1 LQFLGVLGQ
10 IIVLHVPKT
19 DILVLK
25 INVLLFLGHG
35 AADIY
40 FVASPQNSKTF
51 IFKTRMSVFGTI
63 ITMISFC
70 CIPSKQQNFYFQN
83 KNVSFRDNN
92 HNDIILLHP
101 LKTAKLLFRKQ
112 ESMV

>member
-1 LQFLGVLGQ
+1 MSQNEQ
-10 IIVLHVPKT
+10 
-19 DILVLK
+19 
-25 INVLLFLGHG
+25 N
-35 AADIY
+35 IY
-40 FVASPQNSKTF
+40 FQNKNVHFGDCRMKVFAVFGRFGPNYCVACPENGHSCFENKCFT
-51 IFKTRMSVFGTI
+51 VFGTWR
-63 ITMISFC
+63 SRYLFC